1 MQSIASPLLWT
12 TFLTICG
19 VLLILDLA
27 VLNRGSKVISAKAA
41 IRNTL
46 FFVAMGGLFAAYLAW
61 EFGSGP
67 ALEFVTGYVIEYA
80 LSVDNLFVFL
90 VIFTYFAV
98 PAEHQHR
105 VLFWGILG
113 AILLRGVFI
122 VAGAAL
128 LTKFAWMIF
137 VFGAFLVY
145 TGVKLLFTGDESIDP
160 SKNPLLLLCQR
171 FLPVTSEY
179 HGARFFVR
187 QTGENL
193 GKLVATPLF
202 LVLVVVD
209 VIDVVFAVDSIPA
222 IFAVTR
228 DPFIV
233 FSSNIFAVLGLRSL
247 YFLLAD
253 LMGKFHYLKYG
264 LGLVLAFVGLKMLLS
279 EWWHMPIALSLCVI
293 LAIGVWVS
301 VLKNKKDERAAARA
315 PVDHGV
321 DREKID

>member
-293 LAIGVWVS
+293 LALLGGA
-301 VLKNKKDERAAARA
+301 VLASWLFPPKA
-315 PVDHGV
+315 PHELPSAG
-321 DREKID
+321 EHHQ

>member
-1 MQSIASPLLWT
+1 MTSIASPTLWT
-12 TFLTICG
+12 VLFVGCA
-19 VLLILDLA
+19 VLLALDLL
-27 VLNRGSKVISAKAA
+27 VLNRRARVVTGKAA
-41 IRNTL
+41 LRNTL
-46 FFVAMGGLFAAYLAW
+46 FFVSMGGIFAIYLGIA
-61 EFGSGP
+61 FGSKP
-67 ALEFVTGYVIEYA
+67 ALEFVTGYLIEYA

-98 PAEHQHR
+98 PAQFQHR

-113 AILLRGVFI
+113 AILLRGIFI

-128 LTKFAWMIF
+128 LAKFAWMIF

-145 TGVKLLFTGDESIDP
+145 TGIKLLFTGDEAIDP
-160 SKNPLLLLCQR
+160 SKNPLLLLCRR

-179 HGARFFVR
+179 HGERFFVR
-187 QTGENL
+187 DAGM
-193 GKLVATPLF
+193 LVATPLF

-264 LGLVLAFVGLKMLLS
+264 LGLVLAFVGMKMLIS
-279 EWWHMPIALSLCVI
+279 EWWHIPIVLSLGVI
-293 LAIGVWVS
+293 LALLGGAILASWLFPPAKS
-301 VLKNKKDERAAARA
+301 PTESALE
-315 PVDHGV
+315 
-321 DREKID
+321 EKQ